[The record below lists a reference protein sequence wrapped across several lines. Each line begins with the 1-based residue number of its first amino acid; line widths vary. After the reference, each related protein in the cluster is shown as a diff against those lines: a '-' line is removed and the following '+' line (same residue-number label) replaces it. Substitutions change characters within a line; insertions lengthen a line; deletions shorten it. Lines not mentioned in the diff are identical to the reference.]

1 MSSYEF
7 QLGFIAI
14 GCRAR
19 RNCFK
24 TKRCPA
30 CMARFYCWSSI
41 SNDDVIYFRKKC
53 GWNRPIYKNKYL
65 EVPSK
70 VWENMLKGL
79 KY

>member
-1 MSSYEF
+1 
-7 QLGFIAI
+7 
-14 GCRAR
+14 
-19 RNCFK
+19 
-24 TKRCPA
+24 
-30 CMARFYCWSSI
+30 MARFYCWSSI